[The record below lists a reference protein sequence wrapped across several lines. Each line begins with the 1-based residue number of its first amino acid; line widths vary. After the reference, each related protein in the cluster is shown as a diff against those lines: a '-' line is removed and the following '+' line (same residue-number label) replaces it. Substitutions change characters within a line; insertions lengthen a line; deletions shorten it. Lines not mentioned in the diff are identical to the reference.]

1 MNLSKS
7 NSLALADLKKEWMRA
22 GLFFVLFIG
31 GVYLFFHRNWNAG
44 YALRWLS
51 LSSAFGLWQLWVLW
65 RSLSLNHREGEDAL
79 LPTLGWGSTVSF
91 GRGIFIAALL
101 GFLFSPWT
109 TGWLAWLPFTFYL
122 LAALSDI
129 LDGYLARV
137 NNHVTKLGAALDMS
151 NDSWGVLI
159 VTLLV
164 FWYGQVPIWY
174 LPVGLARYIF
184 LAGLWWREKQGKEN
198 TELPHSF
205 RRRIFAGVQ
214 MGFIVSMLAP
224 VFSPPATTIAATLF
238 MLPFLVGFLYDWF
251 LVTGK
256 IDPDKG
262 AAFFARIASLKMLR
276 IIPLALRLVVVWF
289 LWSYTHMVGDLI
301 FREYSQFLGLLW
313 YMISFAA
320 LPMLLFGVVG
330 RLGAIFVLISSG
342 MAFSIPENS
351 FIYMLLIGA
360 GTILFFTGTGAFS
373 LWSPEEWLI
382 YNRAGEQRN
391 A

>member
-1 MNLSKS
+1 
-7 NSLALADLKKEWMRA
+7 
-22 GLFFVLFIG
+22 
-31 GVYLFFHRNWNAG
+31 
-44 YALRWLS
+44 
-51 LSSAFGLWQLWVLW
+51 
-65 RSLSLNHREGEDAL
+65 
-79 LPTLGWGSTVSF
+79 
-91 GRGIFIAALL
+91 
-101 GFLFSPWT
+101 
-109 TGWLAWLPFTFYL
+109 
-122 LAALSDI
+122 
-129 LDGYLARV
+129 
-137 NNHVTKLGAALDMS
+137 
-151 NDSWGVLI
+151 
-159 VTLLV
+159 
-164 FWYGQVPIWY
+164 
-174 LPVGLARYIF
+174 
-184 LAGLWWREKQGKEN
+184 
-198 TELPHSF
+198 
-205 RRRIFAGVQ
+205 
-214 MGFIVSMLAP
+214 MLAP

-313 YMISFAA
+313 YMLSFAA